1 MKRLLLA
8 VHGGTSADGA
18 VHVARLLRARTGAS
32 IEAVAVLEPLPIFDY
47 GYGPVYIPDP
57 NTEDAL
63 ADQLQAQAE
72 KQLARCGL
80 AGVALSVLRG
90 HRTATIVDLAK
101 ARSADLIVVGAGPH
115 HFADRALGGETALQL
130 AQHASTPVLAVP
142 AGMRTLPR
150 RALVA
155 IDFSPSSAAAAR
167 LATSLLTEGDTL
179 ELAHVAAAAQIGA
192 VVLGPARMGEAENRM
207 EQFAAE
213 LNVPTGIQLT
223 TRVFGGEP
231 TRTLLDVATQTHAEI
246 IALGSHGYGLWQ
258 RVLLGTVSSRV
269 LRLASCA
276 VLIYPS
282 RCVPSAESREPVS
295 ATAGVATTSRPR
307 RPFPD

>member
-1 MKRLLLA
+1 MKKLLLA
-8 VHGGTSADGA
+8 VHGGATAEGA

-32 IEAVAVLEPLPIFDY
+32 IDVVAVLEPLPIFDY

-63 ADQLQAQAE
+63 EDQLRAAAE

-80 AGVALSVLRG
+80 AGAALSVLRG
-90 HRTATIVDLAK
+90 HRTATIVDLAT
-101 ARSADLIVVGAGPH
+101 ARSADLIVVGAGAH

-142 AGMRTLPR
+142 AGMRNLPH
-150 RALVA
+150 RALAAV
-155 IDFSPSSAAAAR
+155 DFSPSSFAAAR
-167 LATSLLTEGDTL
+167 LATSLLTDGDTI

-192 VVLGPARMGEAENRM
+192 VVLGPAYMGDAERRM
-207 EQFAAE
+207 EHFAAQ
-213 LNVPTGIQLT
+213 LNAPAGIRLAT
-223 TRVFGGEP
+223 SVFGGEP
-231 TRTLLDVATQTHAEI
+231 TRTLLEAATHANADV

-258 RVLLGTVSSRV
+258 RILIGTVSSRV

-282 RCVPSAESREPVS
+282 RCVPAAEARIPVA
-295 ATAGVATTSRPR
+295 ATAGVATA
-307 RPFPD
+307 